1 MHTINK
7 QKTIQNVILYGLL
20 LIGGVFSVLPMIY
33 MISTSLKPNGA
44 LYEYPP
50 HFFPKLS
57 QITLENYVYIFNQ
70 EKFYLN
76 FLNSLVVAILTIV
89 FAAII
94 ASALAFCIARFRFPG
109 RKLLFALVIGT
120 MIIPGTT
127 LIITQYQL
135 ATYFKLT
142 NKLLGLVPFYV
153 AWVIPFSTFMIKNY
167 IESIPRDFDEAVYVD
182 GGSIFTVF
190 FRIVMPLAIISV
202 FNNGTS
208 NETRAIPLRAE
219 SSLAVGTTL
228 TNLLDTSVTATVE
241 AGGITGKVLNL
252 TIPAK
257 TAWVFTSDN
266 VADYAPPARTVTT
279 IRVHYDVGL
288 GNTMYLR
295 GSDYPLTWDS
305 GRSMLNVS
313 SDVWVYETERIGK
326 GESFELK
333 PLINDTTWSSG
344 NNYTVVGGE
353 TIDIYPN
360 F

>member
-1 MHTINK
+1 MWAEDNI
-7 QKTIQNVILYGLL
+7 YA
-20 LIGGVFSVLPMIY
+20 FSRRDD
-33 MISTSLKPNGA
+33 SNG
-44 LYEYPP
+44 
-50 HFFPKLS
+50 
-57 QITLENYVYIFNQ
+57 Q
-70 EKFYLN
+70 E
-76 FLNSLVVAILTIV
+76 
-89 FAAII
+89 
-94 ASALAFCIARFRFPG
+94 
-109 RKLLFALVIGT
+109 
-120 MIIPGTT
+120 
-127 LIITQYQL
+127 
-135 ATYFKLT
+135 
-142 NKLLGLVPFYV
+142 
-153 AWVIPFSTFMIKNY
+153 
-167 IESIPRDFDEAVYVD
+167 
-182 GGSIFTVF
+182 
-190 FRIVMPLAIISV
+190 IISV

-208 NETRAIPLRAE
+208 NEPRAIPLRAE
-219 SSLAVGTTL
+219 SSLAVGPTL

-313 SDVWVYETERIGK
+313 SDVWVYETERISK

>member
-1 MHTINK
+1 M
-7 QKTIQNVILYGLL
+7 L
-20 LIGGVFSVLPMIY
+20 SVQSARPIAAKKGNLPRR
-33 MISTSLKPNGA
+33 G
-44 LYEYPP
+44 E
-50 HFFPKLS
+50 
-57 QITLENYVYIFNQ
+57 
-70 EKFYLN
+70 
-76 FLNSLVVAILTIV
+76 
-89 FAAII
+89 
-94 ASALAFCIARFRFPG
+94 R
-109 RKLLFALVIGT
+109 
-120 MIIPGTT
+120 
-127 LIITQYQL
+127 
-135 ATYFKLT
+135 
-142 NKLLGLVPFYV
+142 
-153 AWVIPFSTFMIKNY
+153 
-167 IESIPRDFDEAVYVD
+167 
-182 GGSIFTVF
+182 
-190 FRIVMPLAIISV
+190 IISV

>member
-1 MHTINK
+1 M
-7 QKTIQNVILYGLL
+7 
-20 LIGGVFSVLPMIY
+20 
-33 MISTSLKPNGA
+33 
-44 LYEYPP
+44 
-50 HFFPKLS
+50 
-57 QITLENYVYIFNQ
+57 
-70 EKFYLN
+70 
-76 FLNSLVVAILTIV
+76 
-89 FAAII
+89 
-94 ASALAFCIARFRFPG
+94 
-109 RKLLFALVIGT
+109 
-120 MIIPGTT
+120 
-127 LIITQYQL
+127 
-135 ATYFKLT
+135 
-142 NKLLGLVPFYV
+142 
-153 AWVIPFSTFMIKNY
+153 
-167 IESIPRDFDEAVYVD
+167 
-182 GGSIFTVF
+182 
-190 FRIVMPLAIISV
+190 
-202 FNNGTS
+202 
-208 NETRAIPLRAE
+208 
-219 SSLAVGTTL
+219 
-228 TNLLDTSVTATVE
+228 
-241 AGGITGKVLNL
+241 NL

-313 SDVWVYETERIGK
+313 SDVWVYETERISK